1 MPSDILFFHN
11 LITFDC
17 TLRISINAGY
27 FIRYPA
33 GKNTPSSLEPQG
45 EHLESDVLKHTKKL
59 FKISPF

>member
-27 FIRYPA
+27 FIRYLPVKIPLPA
-33 GKNTPSSLEPQG
+33 WNRRANT
-45 EHLESDVLKHTKKL
+45 
-59 FKISPF
+59 